1 MEIRVQYFSQL
12 RESSGLAEEVVE
24 LPAGATVAS
33 LLAHL
38 YRHHPALEKWD
49 RHLLVGAKLEFV
61 ERACQL
67 EAGEEIALMP
77 PVQGG

>member
-12 RESSGLAEEVVE
+12 RESSGIGEEVVE

-33 LLAHL
+33 LLAQL
-38 YRHHPALEKWD
+38 YQRHPALERWD
-49 RHLLVGAKLEFV
+49 RYLLVGAKLEFV
-61 ERACQL
+61 ARTYQL